1 MMYVTENELNVRD
14 SNKDKGNEQEGVGYT
29 ALVIEDDGSG
39 VPWEGGINGT
49 FYRISRGVP
58 VKIPEN
64 LARLIRANAR
74 VSELS
79 ETELYEY
86 KTSSGKRLG

>member
-1 MMYVTENELNVRD
+1 MMYITENDLINK
-14 SNKDKGNEQEGVGYT
+14 SNKKTKRGTGDNPYV

-49 FYRISRGVP
+49 FYRISRGTP
-58 VKIPEN
+58 VTIPEN

-74 VSELS
+74 ATQLSESELS
-79 ETELYEY
+79 EY
-86 KTSSGKRLG
+86 KSTSGKRLG

>member
-1 MMYVTENELNVRD
+1 MQYVTENELNIN
-14 SNKDKGNEQEGVGYT
+14 SKTNSKKAPTYT

-74 VSELS
+74 VSQVSESELR
-79 ETELYEY
+79 EY
-86 KTSSGKRLG
+86 KTTSGKRLG